1 MKYLVLYI
9 ILIFGIYIS
18 LKYYCY
24 TDQRNILDTKT
35 SILDSKSS
43 SIENNSSSIEEF
55 SPLTSL
61 YVQKNPNINFSSY
74 IEKNLHDDYEYMYQF
89 PEKVLK
95 KNIKE
100 NFDEGRMSRIL
111 SPTRPMSP
119 KGSIDDTNQIKWKS
133 FGTDISSDY
142 VKQKKSQFREISS
155 PNISIEKYNVENS
168 NKILKRQ
175 QDHFRKDMD
184 SITKE
189 DRQEIALSNL
199 ITPRVIET
207 YDSVS
212 GIAKPKAFGLALKKQ
227 FKSVNKLSKT
237 FRSIRFKSDIQL
249 PKQFNGPEI
258 WKDYLTPINDQGICG
273 NCWAHAGSAVLA
285 DRFAIL
291 SLGKIKFVP
300 SPYEMTI
307 CSSDFQNVDIQ
318 KVWKNEEELQKMD
331 KRMHQDRS
339 CNGNNL
345 YDTATS
351 LFTDGVT
358 ELSCFPDKFKTS
370 NGKDVNIGKTENV
383 DNFPYCYSVTGLELD
398 TCVDGKTPMR
408 KYRCKTA
415 YVCSKENDDITLKE
429 RKLMYDIYKYGPVIV
444 GFMMFP
450 DFVHDYN
457 GKTIYTHSDKSG
469 GDLGGHA
476 VRLVGWGEETVNG
489 ELIKYW
495 WIANSWGKDWGIN
508 GYFRMKRCMPE
519 IQLEDNV
526 MSILPDFPGMI
537 IEDPSLEA
545 VESEKD
551 IQIQKFTGHFL
562 DKKTGYYNTSIEKL
576 KNCQI
581 RGKMFPYINDSFL
594 KYLPNYKE
602 FFSAKVSEYISSNK
616 INEISYNNDIPTY
629 FCSQDYTPPVV
640 PEITSPPSVEISSK
654 NIKNINQDNND
665 KTQEKNN
672 KEPPSQNL
680 DETSLHKNVCKV
692 VNYKYFDF
700 IYFFITG
707 IIGIGIYFISSENIS
722 TTTPTITSSTV
733 SKTPTLINN
742 KSSTISEL
750 NIIQSPQLNTSNISP
765 PMTPLTTLLS
775 SPSPS
780 PSPSP

>member
-24 TDQRNILDTKT
+24 SDQKNILDTKT

-61 YVQKNPNINFSSY
+61 YVQKNPNINFSY

-89 PEKVLK
+89 PETVSK

-100 NFDEGRMSRIL
+100 NFDEIPSSQIHSHMRQ
-111 SPTRPMSP
+111 MSP
-119 KGSIDDTNQIKWKS
+119 NLSVDNTNQIKWKT

-142 VKQKKSQFREISS
+142 VKQKKSQFREITS
-155 PNISIEKYNVENS
+155 PNISIEKYNGENS
-168 NKILKRQ
+168 SKFLKRQ
-175 QDHFRKDMD
+175 QHFRKDMD
-184 SITKE
+184 IITKE
-189 DRQEIALSNL
+189 DRQEISLSNL
-199 ITPRVIET
+199 ITPRIIET

-212 GIAKPKAFGLALKKQ
+212 GISKPKAFGLALKKQ

-273 NCWAHAGSAVLA
+273 NCWAHASSAVLA

-351 LFTDGVT
+351 IFIDGVT

-370 NGKDVNIGKTENV
+370 TGKDVNVGKTENV

-398 TCVDGKTPMR
+398 TCVDRITPMR

-450 DFVHDYN
+450 DFVYDYN

-476 VRLVGWGEETVNG
+476 VRVVGWGEETVNG

-545 VESEKD
+545 VETEKD
-551 IQIQKFTGHFL
+551 IEIQNFTGHFL

-594 KYLPNYKE
+594 KYLPKYKE
-602 FFSAKVSEYISSNK
+602 FFAAKVSDHISSNK

-629 FCSQDYTPPVV
+629 FCSQDYTPI
-640 PEITSPPSVEISSK
+640 PETTPDNTSVSPSTESSAQ
-654 NIKNINQDNND
+654 NIRNTQTQNQEQNS
-665 KTQEKNN
+665 EN
-672 KEPPSQNL
+672 KEQNN
-680 DETSLHKNVCKV
+680 ETNFHKNVCKV
-692 VNYKYFDF
+692 INYKYFDF
-700 IYFFITG
+700 IYIFITG
-707 IIGIGIYFISSENIS
+707 IIGVGIYFISSENTS
-722 TTTPTITSSTV
+722 NITSSSTV
-733 SKTPTLINN
+733 SKKPILIDKN
-742 KSSTISEL
+742 STTIAEL
-750 NIIQSPQLNTSNISP
+750 NIIQSPQLNTSTISP
-765 PMTPLTTLLS
+765 PITPLIPLS
-775 SPSPS
+775 PPPSPPPP
-780 PSPSP
+780 PSP

>member
-1 MKYLVLYI
+1 MKYLIIYV
-9 ILIFGIYIS
+9 ILIFVIYIY

-24 TDQRNILDTKT
+24 IDQINILNKNQNST
-35 SILDSKSS
+35 LESKSS
-43 SIENNSSSIEEF
+43 LLNDSVSIEEF

-61 YVQKNPNINFSSY
+61 YVQKKPEIYSSLL
-74 IEKNLHDDYEYMYQF
+74 IEKNLYDDYDYLYQF
-89 PEKVLK
+89 TETTS

-100 NFDEGRMSRIL
+100 NFEGPSSKIL
-111 SPTRPMSP
+111 NNS
-119 KGSIDDTNQIKWKS
+119 NQIKWKS

-142 VKQKKSQFREISS
+142 VKQKKLQFREITS
-155 PNISIEKYNVENS
+155 PNISIEKYNVDNS
-168 NKILKRQ
+168 SNINILNKTQ
-175 QDHFRKDMD
+175 HFRKNLDT
-184 SITKE
+184 ITKE

-212 GIAKPKAFGLALKKQ
+212 GTTKPKAFGLALKKQ

-273 NCWAHAGSAVLA
+273 NCWAHSSSAVLA

-291 SLGKIKFVP
+291 SLGKIKFIP
-300 SPYEMTI
+300 SPYDMTI

-331 KRMHQDRS
+331 KRLHQDRS

-370 NGKDVNIGKTENV
+370 NGKDVNVGKTENV

-429 RKLMYDIYKYGPVIV
+429 RKLMYDLYKYGPIIV

-450 DFVHDYN
+450 DFVYDYN
-457 GKTIYTHSDKSG
+457 GKSIYTHSDKSG
-469 GDLGGHA
+469 GEIGGHA

-519 IQLEDNV
+519 IQLEENV
-526 MSILPDFPGMI
+526 MSILPDFPGMV
-537 IEDPSLEA
+537 IEDPNLEA
-545 VESEKD
+545 VETEKD
-551 IQIQKFTGHFL
+551 IKIQNFTGHFL
-562 DKKTGYYNTSIEKL
+562 DKTTGYYNTSIEKL
-576 KNCQI
+576 KNCKI

-602 FFSAKVSEYISSNK
+602 FFAAKVLEHISSNK
-616 INEISYNNDIPTY
+616 INEISYTNDIPTY
-629 FCSQDYTPPVV
+629 YCNQDYNPPVSPTPSSNSSLPV
-640 PEITSPPSVEISSK
+640 SSNIEQEHSSKLSNETKKNITSSDATNK
-654 NIKNINQDNND
+654 NI
-665 KTQEKNN
+665 QEKNY
-672 KEPPSQNL
+672 
-680 DETSLHKNVCKV
+680 ETNFHKNICKV
-692 VNYKYFDF
+692 INYKYFDL

-707 IIGIGIYFISSENIS
+707 TIGLIIYFIC
-722 TTTPTITSSTV
+722 T
-733 SKTPTLINN
+733 
-742 KSSTISEL
+742 
-750 NIIQSPQLNTSNISP
+750 NTSNISSSNVTKTS
-765 PMTPLTTLLS
+765 TPSIS
-775 SPSPS
+775 SP
-780 PSPSP
+780 